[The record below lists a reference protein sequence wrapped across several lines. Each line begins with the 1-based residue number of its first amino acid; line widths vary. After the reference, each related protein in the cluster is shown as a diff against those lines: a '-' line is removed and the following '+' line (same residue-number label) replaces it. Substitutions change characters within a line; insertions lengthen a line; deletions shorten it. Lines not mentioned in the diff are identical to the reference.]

1 MNLTEIV
8 IRSLSSS
15 KKSVLELFSAFD
27 EEKDGK
33 LSLVQMKKC
42 LAKNGVVLT
51 ESEFSTL
58 FEG

>member
-8 IRSLSSS
+8 IRSLSAA

-27 EEKDGK
+27 EEKDGT
-33 LSLVQMKKC
+33 LPLIQMKKC
-42 LAKNGVVLT
+42 LTKNGVLLT
-51 ESEFSTL
+51 EKEFFTL